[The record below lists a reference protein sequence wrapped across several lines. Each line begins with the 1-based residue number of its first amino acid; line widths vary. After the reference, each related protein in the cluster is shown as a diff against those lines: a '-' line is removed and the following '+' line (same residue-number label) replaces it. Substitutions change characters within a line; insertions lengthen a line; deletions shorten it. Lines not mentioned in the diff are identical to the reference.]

1 MQTTEIS
8 VLMSLYKKEK
18 PEYLSEC
25 LASILS
31 QTLLPKE
38 IVIVL
43 DGPIT
48 PDLSEVLADYQS
60 KSGLLRL
67 LPQKENKG
75 LGYTLAVG
83 VTACRCELIARMD
96 TDDLMLPS
104 RLETQ
109 ASCFNQDKELSIC
122 GTNIEEFI
130 DEPSDVVSRR
140 MVPEH
145 NNAIRHFSKKR
156 NPFNHMSVMF
166 KRSVVLQVGN
176 YQPMQSFED
185 YYLWARLLKA
195 GYKAYNIQEFL
206 VKARVGRDLYKRRGG
221 WHYLVVGIRGRVAV
235 YRAGLGNFYDF
246 LVSTSIHTIVSLMP
260 NRLRAKLYQE
270 ALH

>member
-38 IVIVL
+38 IVIVV

-48 PDLSEVLADYQS
+48 PDLSEVLAVYQS

-109 ASCFNQDKELSIC
+109 ASCFNKIKSYQSVARTSKSLLMNLLMLLVDAWYLNTTTLSGTFLRNGILLITCLLCLNVRLFC
-122 GTNIEEFI
+122 GWGIT
-130 DEPSDVVSRR
+130 S
-140 MVPEH
+140 
-145 NNAIRHFSKKR
+145 
-156 NPFNHMSVMF
+156 
-166 KRSVVLQVGN
+166 LC
-176 YQPMQSFED
+176 
-185 YYLWARLLKA
+185 KA
-195 GYKAYNIQEFL
+195 LRITIY
-206 VKARVGRDLYKRRGG
+206 GRGC
-221 WHYLVVGIRGRVAV
+221 
-235 YRAGLGNFYDF
+235 
-246 LVSTSIHTIVSLMP
+246 
-260 NRLRAKLYQE
+260 
-270 ALH
+270 